1 MAPSVA
7 GFDYW
12 MGVGCINNY
21 AMFLGYMLM
30 GVRGL
35 GLLVLM
41 WSTIIVL
48 GGFIT
53 LLQKDFWSLVVI
65 MLIQIAG
72 LVFLPF
78 DSCTNLLPIISSK
91 SALLHIS
98 SFHGSFFLFEMDL

>member
-1 MAPSVA
+1 MDHSVA

-21 AMFLGYMLM
+21 AMFLGYMSM

-41 WSTIIVL
+41 WSTIIIL
-48 GGFIT
+48 SGFIT

-72 LVFLPF
+72 LVSLPF
-78 DSCTNLLPIISSK
+78 DSCTNLLPIISTK
-91 SALLHIS
+91 PTLAH
-98 SFHGSFFLFEMDL
+98 